1 MSLRS
6 LVHFSV
12 VFWAALLSGWAK
24 PTLFIIGD
32 STVRNSTGG
41 QMGWGDPLGNH
52 FDPAKITVINRAIGG
67 RSSRT
72 FLTEGRWDAVMAHLK
87 PGDFVLMQF
96 GHNDGGKLNDARCRA
111 TLKGNSDETENITRV
126 TDQQPE
132 TVRSYGAYLRKYIT
146 DTKSK
151 GAVPIVVSL
160 IPRNIWNEGK
170 IGRSTK
176 DYALWASQAA
186 DQEGAA
192 FIDFNNLLAD
202 AYETIGSEKT
212 SALFAGNDHTHTAAS
227 GAAFNANILASAI
240 RSLADANLG
249 KAMFA
254 ADLWLPSIFSPH
266 MVLQRDMPIPIW
278 GTATAGREVKV
289 TLAGKFATA
298 TADPDGKWKLDFPAL
313 PAGGPFTLEVSA
325 GVTRNYPDVMV
336 GEVWL
341 CSGQSN
347 MDFTLAPTP
356 KRSFSGVTDWEK
368 EVAAANHPLLRMFTA
383 EWTMHEFPQRDV
395 SGSWAVCT
403 PQTAI
408 DFSAVAYHFG
418 RDLLGELG
426 VAVGLVNCSFGA
438 STIEAW
444 INGGNL
450 STHPQFKGLLDSF
463 NKKRLAFRDDPQ
475 QFQKYGEAMAKWK
488 SGRTP
493 KNPDPVQ
500 DQHNP
505 SVLHNGMIAP
515 LLPYAIRGAIWY
527 QGESNLNSR
536 SLYPELQQTLI
547 AEWRSLWGNSNL
559 PFYFVQLAAYKA
571 PSTIPSSGQ
580 LPEMREAQAQSLTIS
595 NTGMAVT
602 IDIGDEKDVHPR
614 NKLDVG
620 KRLARLALTGTYHK
634 PGVATGPLFHEAS
647 IETGR
652 IRAHF
657 DSAAPL
663 VAKDGGLKHFALA
676 GADRK
681 FVWADATIEGNSV
694 IVSSPQIPQPA
705 YIRYAWADNPTGAN
719 LFNTAGLPA
728 APFRTDP

>member
-1 MSLRS
+1 
-6 LVHFSV
+6 
-12 VFWAALLSGWAK
+12 
-24 PTLFIIGD
+24 
-32 STVRNSTGG
+32 
-41 QMGWGDPLGNH
+41 
-52 FDPAKITVINRAIGG
+52 
-67 RSSRT
+67 
-72 FLTEGRWDAVMAHLK
+72 
-87 PGDFVLMQF
+87 
-96 GHNDGGKLNDARCRA
+96 
-111 TLKGNSDETENITRV
+111 
-126 TDQQPE
+126 
-132 TVRSYGAYLRKYIT
+132 
-146 DTKSK
+146 
-151 GAVPIVVSL
+151 
-160 IPRNIWNEGK
+160 
-170 IGRSTK
+170 
-176 DYALWASQAA
+176 
-186 DQEGAA
+186 
-192 FIDFNNLLAD
+192 
-202 AYETIGSEKT
+202 
-212 SALFAGNDHTHTAAS
+212 
-227 GAAFNANILASAI
+227 
-240 RSLADANLG
+240 
-249 KAMFA
+249 
-254 ADLWLPSIFSPH
+254 
-266 MVLQRDMPIPIW
+266 
-278 GTATAGREVKV
+278 
-289 TLAGKFATA
+289 
-298 TADPDGKWKLDFPAL
+298 
-313 PAGGPFTLEVSA
+313 
-325 GVTRNYPDVMV
+325 
-336 GEVWL
+336 
-341 CSGQSN
+341 
-347 MDFTLAPTP
+347 
-356 KRSFSGVTDWEK
+356 
-368 EVAAANHPLLRMFTA
+368 
-383 EWTMHEFPQRDV
+383 
-395 SGSWAVCT
+395 
-403 PQTAI
+403 
-408 DFSAVAYHFG
+408 
-418 RDLLGELG
+418 LLGELG

-444 INGGNL
+444 ISGGNL
-450 STHPQFKGLLDSF
+450 SAHPQFKGLLDSF

-488 SGRTP
+488 NGRTP

-559 PFYFVQLAAYKA
+559 PFYFVQLASYKA
-571 PSTIPSSGQ
+571 PSTMPSSGQ

-620 KRLARLALTGTYHK
+620 KRLARLALTGIYHK
-634 PGVATGPLFHEAS
+634 PGVATGPLFHGVS

-663 VAKDGGLKHFALA
+663 VAKDGSLKQFAVA

-705 YIRYAWADNPTGAN
+705 YIRYAWADNPAGAN